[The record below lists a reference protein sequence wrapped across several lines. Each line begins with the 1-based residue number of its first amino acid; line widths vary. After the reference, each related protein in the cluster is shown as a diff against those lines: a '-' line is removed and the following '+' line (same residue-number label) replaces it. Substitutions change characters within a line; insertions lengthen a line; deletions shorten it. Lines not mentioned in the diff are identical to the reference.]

1 MDTGALARAI
11 RGSVEALGVPWG
23 ARRRVA
29 SPEELAD
36 RLAHAMRHFPDYA
49 TPQRLAGIIG
59 ESAQESDWF
68 CTATEYGSGQRY
80 APYIGRGFIQ
90 LTWDWNYAKFS
101 NWAYRNGLIDREDL
115 FATDYWVLSNLD
127 WAWYPALW
135 FFAANDLGWRC
146 DNGNWD
152 EVSGV
157 INAGSPYAQIPSAG
171 DRRAAINGALPHLW
185 GADLITGDDDM
196 QLSDRVTRP
205 DGLTGT
211 VNDVLGYAD
220 VRMEKFERQLADI
233 HHVVGKMAAVMLD
246 QGIQVVGAGGVPVE
260 GQATDL
266 ATEAAWNR
274 QNVAAGLAAAGIGQ
288 DDIDK
293 IVEAMARTKV
303 RVTVDTGTN
312 TQEVQA

>member
-1 MDTGALARAI
+1 
-11 RGSVEALGVPWG
+11 
-23 ARRRVA
+23 
-29 SPEELAD
+29 
-36 RLAHAMRHFPDYA
+36 
-49 TPQRLAGIIG
+49 
-59 ESAQESDWF
+59 
-68 CTATEYGSGQRY
+68 
-80 APYIGRGFIQ
+80 
-90 LTWDWNYAKFS
+90 
-101 NWAYRNGLIDREDL
+101 
-115 FATDYWVLSNLD
+115 
-127 WAWYPALW
+127 
-135 FFAANDLGWRC
+135 
-146 DNGNWD
+146 
-152 EVSGV
+152 
-157 INAGSPYAQIPSAG
+157 
-171 DRRAAINGALPHLW
+171 
-185 GADLITGDDDM
+185 M

>member
-1 MDTGALARAI
+1 M
-11 RGSVEALGVPWG
+11 PWT

-36 RLAHAMRHFPDYA
+36 RLAHTMRHFPNYA

-68 CTATEYGSGQRY
+68 CTTTEYGSGQRY

-157 INAGSPYAQIPSAG
+157 INAGSAYAQIPSAG
-171 DRRAAINGALPHLW
+171 DRRAAINGALQHLR
-185 GADLITGDDDM
+185 GADLSIEEDDM
-196 QLSDRVTRP
+196 ANYAGEIGEILTKVNELHSILGSQTVPRVNELAGAVHDADAITKIC
-205 DGLTGT
+205 DIHY
-211 VNDVLGYAD
+211 VLGASTD
-220 VRMEKFERQLADI
+220 PAAQQARDGINNVHSRIARLERA
-233 HHVVGKMAAVMLD
+233 
-246 QGIQVVGAGGVPVE
+246 
-260 GQATDL
+260 
-266 ATEAAWNR
+266 
-274 QNVAAGLAAAGIGQ
+274 VAAASPAAAAIL
-288 DDIDK
+288 
-293 IVEAMARTKV
+293 
-303 RVTVDTGTN
+303 
-312 TQEVQA
+312 QETEQETEGEQQ